1 MPNRIRFGKL
11 VLVILL
17 GAMLGTI
24 LGDLIGLVL
33 PPGVV
38 RDFFVASW
46 TLKLGP
52 GTLNAVLFS
61 ITFGFTYK
69 INLIGFIGIGIA
81 LYILRW
87 Y

>member
-1 MPNRIRFGKL
+1 MASRIRLGKL

-17 GAMLGTI
+17 GAMLGTL

-33 PPGVV
+33 PDGVV
-38 RDFFVASW
+38 RQFFITSW
-46 TLKLGP
+46 TLEVGP
-52 GTLNAVLFS
+52 ATLNAVLFS
-61 ITFGFTYK
+61 LTLGFTYK

-81 LYILRW
+81 IYILRW